1 MRNQSGV
8 EVRVQDGDVWLTQK
22 AIGQLFGVDRSVV
35 TKHLQCIYA
44 GHEADESSTCA
55 NFAQV
60 AKMQE
65 TRNKMP
71 AASFYLLENPDF
83 PTFLFRIRQRNVFHA
98 IEFGYILM

>member
-8 EVRVQDGDVWLTQK
+8 EVRVQDGEVWLTQK

-71 AASFYLLENPDF
+71 AASVYLLEKLH
-83 PTFLFRIRQRNVFHA
+83 FLQFFVSDSSAKCVNIGVWK
-98 IEFGYILM
+98 

>member
-8 EVRVQDGDVWLTQK
+8 EVRVLDGEVWLTQK

-55 NFAQV
+55 IFAQV
-60 AKMQE
+60 AKMQK

-71 AASFYLLENPDF
+71 AASVYLLENPDF
-83 PTFLFRIRQRNVFHA
+83 PAFFVSDSAAKCVNIGVWK
-98 IEFGYILM
+98 

>member
-8 EVRVQDGDVWLTQK
+8 EVRVQDGEVWLTQK

-44 GHEADESSTCA
+44 GHEADKSSTCA

-65 TRNKMP
+65 TRNNMP

-83 PTFLFRIRQRNVFHA
+83 PTFFVSDSAAKCVNIGVWK
-98 IEFGYILM
+98 

>member
-8 EVRVQDGDVWLTQK
+8 EVRVQDGEMWLTQK

-65 TRNKMP
+65 TRNKN
-71 AASFYLLENPDF
+71 ARRERLI
-83 PTFLFRIRQRNVFHA
+83 IRKSALSA
-98 IEFGYILM
+98 IFCFGFGSEMC

>member
-1 MRNQSGV
+1 M
-8 EVRVQDGDVWLTQK
+8 QDGEVWLTQK
-22 AIGQLFGVDRSVV
+22 AIGQIFGVDRSGV

-60 AKMQE
+60 AKMQK

-71 AASFYLLENPDF
+71 AASVYLLENPDF